1 MSDTTDTTDTDVEA
15 VSNLTSNTEAEAD
28 LDFDFDFVT
37 IINPEI
43 GLGKKVWTTLITN
56 KSYLPGLLTLSH
68 SLKTVNSAYP
78 LLVLYTDSFP
88 VEGRAV
94 LDLKCIPTKRVPYL
108 LPSIPKDFSKDVRF
122 HDCWSKLVPFGLTE
136 FERVVQ
142 LDCDMLVVKN
152 MDELMD
158 LELDGAE
165 MAGKGSRVF
174 GAAHAC
180 VCNPQGKRH
189 YPKDWQVIPS
199 RVMCGTKRELMGPAT
214 ASTTAA
220 PANAGLGIPNGGLLV
235 INPSRAIYNKILCRL
250 FSSATAGYDFADQS
264 LLGDLFRNRWVSLP
278 YVYNALK
285 TMRLS
290 GVHAQ
295 IWRDEDVKN
304 VHYILSP
311 KPWEGGIDRNEEGWD
326 WDPLSDWWEEANQE
340 RERFEFEDKIDDELL
355 MTVLSKPPDLE
366 DIFSRIHNMTAKA
379 IEP

>member
-15 VSNLTSNTEAEAD
+15 VSILTPDTEA
-28 LDFDFDFVT
+28 DFDFDFDVET
-37 IINPEI
+37 ILEPEM
-43 GLGKKVWTTLITN
+43 GLGKKAWTTLITN

-68 SLKTVNSAYP
+68 SLKAVKSVYP

-88 VEGRAV
+88 PEGRAM
-94 LDLKCIPTKRVPYL
+94 LNLRCIPTKRVPYL
-108 LPSIPKDFSKDVRF
+108 LPSISKDFSKDVRF

-158 LELDGAE
+158 LELDGPE
-165 MAGKGSRVF
+165 MAGSGSRVF

-189 YPKDWQVIPS
+189 YPKNWQVMIPANCAYTTQHTQS
-199 RVMCGTKRELMGPAT
+199 AAT

-220 PANAGLGIPNGGLLV
+220 SANAGLGIPNGGLLV
-235 INPSRAIYNKILCRL
+235 INPSQAIYDKILSQL
-250 FSSATAGYDFADQS
+250 SSSATADYAFADQS
-264 LLGDLFRNRWVSLP
+264 LLGDMFGNRWVSLP
-278 YVYNALK
+278 YTYNALK

-290 GVHAQ
+290 DVHAQ
-295 IWRDEDVKN
+295 IWRDENVKN

-311 KPWEGGIDRNEEGWD
+311 KPWEEGMDRDEGRD
-326 WDPLSDWWEEANQE
+326 WDPLSNWWWEANEE
-340 RERFEFEDKIDDELL
+340 RERFEFEDKIGDELL
-355 MTVLSKPPDLE
+355 MTAVENLAFGDS
-366 DIFSRIHNMTAKA
+366 
-379 IEP
+379 

>member
-1 MSDTTDTTDTDVEA
+1 MPAACLDEVFLHTTINNQPAFPGPRATLTYTATIMSDTTDADAEA
-15 VSNLTSNTEAEAD
+15 VLNLPSDAN
-28 LDFDFDFVT
+28 LDFD
-37 IINPEI
+37 PEM

-68 SLKTVNSAYP
+68 SLSAVNSAYP

-88 VEGRAV
+88 IEGHAV
-94 LDLKCIPTKRVPYL
+94 LDLRRIPKKRIPYL

-122 HDCWSKLVPFGLTE
+122 YDCWSKLAPFGLTE

-158 LELDGAE
+158 LELDGLE

-180 VCNPQGKRH
+180 VCNPRGKRH
-189 YPKDWQVIPS
+189 YPKNWIPANCAYTTQHTQS
-199 RVMCGTKRELMGPAT
+199 AAT

-235 INPSRAIYNKILCRL
+235 INPSQAIYDKILSQL
-250 FSSATAGYDFADQS
+250 SSSATADYDFADQS

-278 YVYNALK
+278 YTYNALK

-311 KPWEGGIDRNEEGWD
+311 KPWEEGMDQDEEGQDWDLLDKWWWGANEE
-326 WDPLSDWWEEANQE
+326 
-340 RERFEFEDKIDDELL
+340 RKKFE
-355 MTVLSKPPDLE
+355 
-366 DIFSRIHNMTAKA
+366 SRMR
-379 IEP
+379 